1 MSSVDRHF
9 ALGKRDSS
17 MCVEMVGGER

>member
-17 MCVEMVGGER
+17 MCVEMVGGKR